1 MSQNSIVKTN
11 QFEIQSLVILSPNQ
25 NIEIDIRSIF
35 EELNIHDSV
44 LLNTISGDIIIT
56 DSIGTLKGFEFD
68 GFQYLYVEMSKTED
82 KRFSYKKLFH
92 IYKQSLKYT
101 IKPGAVSYRLNFI
114 SDEYTVSEQ
123 TKVAQHYQ
131 FPYSKTAQL
140 ILKDYLKIQ
149 KEKFGQFSDSKGIR
163 SVIIPTMTPLDA
175 ITWCSKRALDVNDK
189 PTFLF
194 FENSDG
200 FNFMSLNDIFKQT
213 PLHDINI
220 SPKNI
225 VDNMNIELFGTRN
238 YEVIDQYDFIQ
249 NVTSGVFAKTGRF
262 YDILNRTFREIK
274 SDYFKD
280 QIGLTSL
287 NPQKNAPPAKVNVHN
302 LRPEQAYQSKYVSYY
317 YNSNPK
323 GNEESPEKWLLQ
335 RESIFQNL
343 FAKRIRIEMSGLFT
357 YTSGKLLKVFVPNFS
372 VSTKQDE
379 GLNQFL
385 TGNYMIIA
393 TQHKLRA
400 EGQEHTTI
408 MDLVSDSTINIK

>member
-25 NIEIDIRSIF
+25 KIEIDIRAIF

-56 DSIGTLKGFEFD
+56 DSIGILKGFEFD

-114 SDEYTVSEQ
+114 SDEYTTSEQ

-131 FPYSKTAQL
+131 FTYSKTAQL

-262 YDILNRTFREIK
+262 YDILNRIFREIK

-302 LRPEQAYQSKYVSYY
+302 LRPEQAYQSKIVSYY
-317 YNSNPK
+317 YNSNSK

-335 RESIFQNL
+335 REAIFQNL

>member
-1 MSQNSIVKTN
+1 
-11 QFEIQSLVILSPNQ
+11 
-25 NIEIDIRSIF
+25 
-35 EELNIHDSV
+35 
-44 LLNTISGDIIIT
+44 
-56 DSIGTLKGFEFD
+56 
-68 GFQYLYVEMSKTED
+68 
-82 KRFSYKKLFH
+82 
-92 IYKQSLKYT
+92 
-101 IKPGAVSYRLNFI
+101 
-114 SDEYTVSEQ
+114 
-123 TKVAQHYQ
+123 
-131 FPYSKTAQL
+131 
-140 ILKDYLKIQ
+140 
-149 KEKFGQFSDSKGIR
+149 
-163 SVIIPTMTPLDA
+163 MTPLDA

-220 SPKNI
+220 SPKNV

-302 LRPEQAYQSKYVSYY
+302 LRPEQAFQSKYVSYY

-335 RESIFQNL
+335 REAIFQNL

>member
-25 NIEIDIRSIF
+25 KIEIDIRSIF

-56 DSIGTLKGFEFD
+56 DSIGVLKGFEFD

-114 SDEYTVSEQ
+114 SDEYTTSEQ

-335 RESIFQNL
+335 REAIFQNL

>member
-25 NIEIDIRSIF
+25 KIEIDIRSIF

-56 DSIGTLKGFEFD
+56 DSIGVLKGFEFD

-114 SDEYTVSEQ
+114 SDEYTTSEQ

-131 FPYSKTAQL
+131 FSYSKIAQL
-140 ILKDYLKIQ
+140 ILKDHLKIQ
-149 KEKFGQFSDSKGIR
+149 KEKFGQFSDSQGIR

-238 YEVIDQYDFIQ
+238 YELIDQYDFIQ

-335 RESIFQNL
+335 REAIFQNL

>member
-25 NIEIDIRSIF
+25 KIEIDIRSIF

-56 DSIGTLKGFEFD
+56 DSIGVLKGFEFD

-114 SDEYTVSEQ
+114 SDEYTTSEQ

-302 LRPEQAYQSKYVSYY
+302 LRPEQAFQSKYVSYY

-335 RESIFQNL
+335 REAIFQNL